1 MNDLQRRLLDA
12 YQQKMPVSPTP
23 YADIA
28 REVGVSEDDVLDALK
43 DMTASGVVSRVGP
56 VFQPG
61 TVGIST
67 LAAMAVPASRLDEV
81 AALVNGY
88 PEVNHNYAREHRL
101 NLWFV
106 ITASSEKRIQEILD
120 DIEERTGIAVMSLPM
135 QEAYHIDLGFRLL
148 WE

>member
-1 MNDLQRRLLDA
+1 MNDLQRRLLDI

-67 LAAMAVPASRLDEV
+67 LAAMAVPVSQLESV

-88 PEVNHNYAREHRL
+88 PEVNHNYEREHRL

-120 DIEERTGIAVMSLPM
+120 DIEERTTIPVMSLPM
-135 QEAYHIDLGFRLL
+135 QEAFHIDLGFKLL